1 MSRWISQEAE
11 RLAPY
16 TPGEQ
21 PQDQQYVKLNTN
33 ESPFPP
39 SPKVLKAINRAEIL
53 KLNLYSDPTCAA
65 LTEAIAR
72 RYELKAKNVLAGNGS
87 DEVLAFAFRAFCGAG
102 QPVAFADVTYG
113 FYKSQAAL
121 FDLDV
126 KIIPLREDFTLHV
139 DDYMDFP
146 GTIVIANPNAP
157 TGIAVPRNDIQRLLE
172 ANPDRVVIVD
182 EAYVDFGAE
191 SCVPMIYR
199 YDNLLVTQ
207 TMSKSRSLAGGRVG
221 YALGSPELIA
231 DLNRVKYRSR
241 YRSVFRS
248 TVYTLIT
255 VAAVSIL
262 VATLWLPVLQIY
274 GSSMTPTLQDGEI
287 IFSVKTSEFEP
298 GEIVAFYYNNKI
310 LVKRVICGPG
320 DWIDIDEDGT
330 VYVNEVR
337 LEEPYLTEKTL
348 GDCNIDLPFQVPD
361 GKVFVMGDHRST
373 SVDSRN
379 TAVGCVA
386 QEQIVGKIIFRIW
399 PLNRIGTV
407 D

>member
-1 MSRWISQEAE
+1 MKKKKIPEMPSTQQLEAE
-11 RLAPY
+11 
-16 TPGEQ
+16 
-21 PQDQQYVKLNTN
+21 
-33 ESPFPP
+33 
-39 SPKVLKAINRAEIL
+39 
-53 KLNLYSDPTCAA
+53 
-65 LTEAIAR
+65 
-72 RYELKAKNVLAGNGS
+72 
-87 DEVLAFAFRAFCGAG
+87 
-102 QPVAFADVTYG
+102 
-113 FYKSQAAL
+113 
-121 FDLDV
+121 
-126 KIIPLREDFTLHV
+126 
-139 DDYMDFP
+139 
-146 GTIVIANPNAP
+146 
-157 TGIAVPRNDIQRLLE
+157 
-172 ANPDRVVIVD
+172 
-182 EAYVDFGAE
+182 
-191 SCVPMIYR
+191 
-199 YDNLLVTQ
+199 
-207 TMSKSRSLAGGRVG
+207 
-221 YALGSPELIA
+221 
-231 DLNRVKYRSR
+231 LNRVKYRSR

-337 LEEPYLTEKTL
+337 LEEPYLTEKAL
-348 GDCNIDLPFQVPD
+348 GDCNIELPYQVPD
-361 GKVFVMGDHRST
+361 GKIFVMGDHRST

-399 PLNRIGTV
+399 PLNRLGDV